1 MSRHPDVIVVGAGG
15 AGAPFAARI
24 SEDPACSVL
33 VLEAGPVPSTPADFP
48 ADVLDATALPTV
60 NGPGPHSWWYRSE
73 VAPGRDYD
81 VGRGQGAGGSTA
93 VNGAYFVRPRITDL
107 RRWAAAGNPE
117 WAPDRVLPV
126 LARLE
131 RDVQFAGAP
140 GHGGSG
146 PVPVDRRAFAPS
158 ALAAAFSTAATAR
171 GHRALPDLNDLHALA
186 GHGELPLNVQEGVRM
201 NTGLTYLLPAMD
213 RPNLTVRGHAS
224 VRRVLI
230 SGGRATG
237 VEAEIEGRVH
247 RISAG
252 EVVLAA
258 GAVRSPHLLMLSGI
272 GPAEDLT
279 AAGLRPVVDSP
290 GVGAS
295 CSDHAD
301 LTVLAPLSSPLR
313 PGGKDP
319 LFSWALNWTA
329 EGAGGSAGGAG
340 GSADG
345 VGGSEEGA
353 GALEV
358 LPMLRPFPVLAGAEE
373 GSELPVI
380 VALQGPTSRGQLSLD
395 PANPESN
402 PRVHYRHL
410 ESAVDRHRMREG
422 VRTAVDLLAS
432 EELGTWV
439 DTAAWDRSVFEED
452 QRLDDWMIEHLGTAV
467 HLSGTAPMGPE
478 DAPGTV
484 TDQYGR
490 VHGVQGLRVVDTSIL
505 PDVPSRGPAA
515 TAVLLGEHLAG
526 LMLGAGG

>member
-24 SEDPACSVL
+24 SEDPERTVL
-33 VLEAGPVPSTPADFP
+33 VLEAGPVPRSADGFP
-48 ADVLDATALPTV
+48 ADVLAATALPTV
-60 NGPGPHSWWYRSE
+60 NGAGPHSWWYRSE
-73 VAPGRDYD
+73 VAPGRNYD

-131 RDVQFAGAP
+131 RDVQFAGTS

-158 ALAAAFSTAATAR
+158 PLAAAFAAAATAR
-171 GHRALPDLNDLHALA
+171 GHRALPDLNDVHALS

-201 NTGLTYLLPAMD
+201 NTGLTYLLPALG
-213 RPNLTVRGHAS
+213 RPNLTVRGHAR

-237 VEAEIEGRVH
+237 VEVESGGRVH

-258 GAVRSPHLLMLSGI
+258 GAVRSPHLLMLSGV

-279 AAGLRPVVDSP
+279 AAGLRPAVDSP

-295 CSDHAD
+295 CSDHPD
-301 LTVLAPLSSPLR
+301 LTVLAPLSRPLR
-313 PGGKDP
+313 PGERDP
-319 LFSWALNWTA
+319 LFSWSLNWTA
-329 EGAGGSAGGAG
+329 AGPDRPDGSAGP
-340 GSADG
+340 
-345 VGGSEEGA
+345 EEGA

-358 LPMLRPFPVLAGAEE
+358 LPMLRPFPVLAGAAE

-380 VALQGPTSRGQLSLD
+380 VALQGPTSRGRLSLD
-395 PANPESN
+395 PADPWSS

-410 ESAVDRHRMREG
+410 ESDVDRHRMREG

-432 EELGTWV
+432 DQLGAWV
-439 DTAAWDRSVFEED
+439 DTAAWDRSVFEDD
-452 QRLDDWMIEHLGTAV
+452 QRLDDWMIQNLGTAV

-478 DAPGTV
+478 TTPGTV

-526 LMLGAGG
+526 LMLGAVGVDGQDG

>member
-24 SEDPACSVL
+24 SEDPGRSVL
-33 VLEAGPVPSTPADFP
+33 VLEAGPVPRAPGDFP

-73 VAPGRDYD
+73 VSPGRDYD

-107 RRWAAAGNPE
+107 RRWAAAGNPA
-117 WAPDRVLPV
+117 WAPERVLPV

-131 RDVQFAGAP
+131 RDVQFGDAP

-158 ALAAAFSTAATAR
+158 PLAAAFAEAASAE
-171 GHRALPDLNDLHALA
+171 GHRALPDLNDVHVGS
-186 GHGELPLNVQEGVRM
+186 GHGDLPLNVQDGMRM
-201 NTGLTYLLPAMD
+201 NTGLTYLLPALG
-213 RPNLTVRGHAS
+213 RPNLTVQGGSR
-224 VRRVLI
+224 VLRVLI

-237 VEAEIEGRVH
+237 VEVESGGRVH

-258 GAVRSPHLLMLSGI
+258 GAVRSPHLLMLSGL
-272 GPAEDLT
+272 GPADDLT
-279 AAGLRPVVDSP
+279 AAGVRPVVDSP

-295 CSDHAD
+295 CSDHPD
-301 LTVLAPLSSPLR
+301 ITVLAPLSQPLR
-313 PGGKDP
+313 PGGRDP
-319 LFSWALNWTA
+319 LFSWALNWSA
-329 EGAGGSAGGAG
+329 EGSPGQAEGTGG
-340 GSADG
+340 
-345 VGGSEEGA
+345 
-353 GALEV
+353 LEV
-358 LPMLRPFPVLAGAEE
+358 LPMLRPFPVLAGAAE

-380 VALQGPTSRGQLSLD
+380 VALQGPSGRGRLSLD
-395 PANPESN
+395 PVDPRQG

-410 ESAVDRHRMREG
+410 ESMVDRRRMREG
-422 VRTAVDLLAS
+422 VRTAVDLLS
-432 EELGTWV
+432 SDQLGPWV

-452 QRLDDWMIEHLGTAV
+452 APLDAWMSDHLGTAV

-478 DAPGTV
+478 SAPGTV
-484 TDQYGR
+484 TDQCGR

-515 TAVLLGEHLAG
+515 TAVLLGEHLAD
-526 LMLGAGG
+526 LMLGTGGENADVSRSIYLST